1 MRAKRPVQGGTFCM
15 EERMKE
21 NDNFADSQNED
32 KITQYFEND
41 MALSRVIPTVN
52 GIFAVGLFLYI
63 VTMIFLILSA
73 PDHEKL
79 PLVIILFVGCIP
91 FILLRC
97 IFSVLFIISKD
108 VKSIRNELSTKTYET
123 NNAEKNASDNN

>member
-1 MRAKRPVQGGTFCM
+1 
-15 EERMKE
+15 MKE
-21 NDNFADSQNED
+21 NDYFADNQNED

-41 MALSRVIPTVN
+41 MALSRVISTVN

-63 VTMIFLILSA
+63 VTMIYLILSA

-79 PLVIILFVGCIP
+79 PLVIILFVDCVP

-108 VKSIRNELSTKTYET
+108 VKSIRNELSTKTYKT
-123 NNAEKNASDNN
+123 NNAEKTASDNN

>member
-1 MRAKRPVQGGTFCM
+1 MRGKDTRSRPVQGGTFCM

-41 MALSRVIPTVN
+41 MALSRVISTVN

-63 VTMIFLILSA
+63 VTMIF
-73 PDHEKL
+73 
-79 PLVIILFVGCIP
+79 
-91 FILLRC
+91 
-97 IFSVLFIISKD
+97 
-108 VKSIRNELSTKTYET
+108 
-123 NNAEKNASDNN
+123 